1 MPQDDTLDLEVLS
14 DGTIK
19 VTTPH
24 ISAANHR
31 SADEFM
37 TFLAREC
44 GGEVTKTRRKQ
55 GHTHAHDHEHVKG
68 QA

>member
-1 MPQDDTLDLEVLS
+1 MAQDDILDLEILA
-14 DGTIK
+14 DGTVK

-44 GGEVTKTRRKQ
+44 GGEVTKTKRKQ
-55 GHTHAHDHEHVKG
+55 GHVHAHEGTSIKSQG
-68 QA
+68 